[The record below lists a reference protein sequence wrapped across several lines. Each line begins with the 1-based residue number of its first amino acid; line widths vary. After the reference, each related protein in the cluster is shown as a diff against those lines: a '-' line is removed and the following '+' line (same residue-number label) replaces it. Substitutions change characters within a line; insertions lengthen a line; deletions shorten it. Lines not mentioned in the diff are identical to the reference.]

1 LSEADRGWSPALVDS
16 DAAGFVLAGGRSSRM
31 GRDKALLEF
40 CGELLIERAISTLR
54 SAGLNASIV
63 CGRTSLE
70 KFAPVVADREPGHG
84 PLGGVC
90 AAMESMTARYGVFL
104 SVDSPFV
111 PPSLLVF
118 LLHHAKITGRAVT
131 IAAVSGFDQ
140 TFPAVLDRAALP
152 YLRAEF
158 YVGNGGCFRAFQ
170 ATASQLGQPVSRV
183 PIEFLA
189 QSGQVQHPAALP
201 AARWFLNLN
210 TPSDLE
216 RAGALASRR
225 IA

>member
-1 LSEADRGWSPALVDS
+1 LTAAETAPIDS

-31 GRDKALLEF
+31 GQDKALLEF
-40 CGELLIERAISTLR
+40 CGEPLIERAISTLWL
-54 SAGLNASIV
+54 AGLKASIA
-63 CGRTSLE
+63 GDQTSLE
-70 KFAPVVADREPGHG
+70 KFAPVVDDREPGHG

-90 AAMESMTARYGVFL
+90 AAMESMTAQYGVFL
-104 SVDSPFV
+104 PVDSPFV

-140 TFPAVLDRAALP
+140 TFPAVLDRAVLP
-152 YLRAEF
+152 HLRVELDARR
-158 YVGNGGCFRAFQ
+158 GGCFRAFQ
-170 ATASQLGQPVSRV
+170 VAASQLGQTVSHV
-183 PIEFLA
+183 SVEFLA
-189 QSGQVQHPAALP
+189 QSGQVQHPTGLP

-210 TPSDLE
+210 TPADLE